1 MILAVCLF
9 DNRLSNRLA
18 SRGFF
23 LPHPPLNDGRRAPV
37 LLQQTC
43 GTPRSPLS
51 FSRMPSTLVEC
62 VPNFSEGRDK
72 AKVDAIVEAM
82 KIPGVFLL
90 DREMDS
96 DHNRCVITLV
106 GEREPIQE
114 AAIRGVGKAAE
125 LIDLTKHQG
134 AHPRMGAADV
144 VPFIPINGVTI
155 EDCVAM
161 ARHVG
166 AEIWKRFQIPVYL
179 YEAAA
184 ATPERQNLENI
195 RRGQFEGIRADIAT
209 NPARKPDFGEA
220 RVHPTAGATV
230 VGARKFLIAY
240 NVFLNT
246 PDVEIAKKTAKAV
259 RFSSGGLRFVKGA
272 GFLVRGMAQVSM
284 NLTDFEQTPVHRAFE
299 VVKREAARYGVMPV
313 SSEIVGLIPK
323 KALEQAA
330 EWFLQVENFDS
341 SLILENRLA
350 AVMGGKMAVGGLRA
364 GVEPFIE
371 QLAAPTATPG
381 GGSAAAASGA
391 MAAGLANMV
400 AAMSRG
406 KKAYLQHEAALSE
419 AIARLGQLREELKV
433 AIDADAESYNLVMKA
448 YKAAKESQD
457 GDAGIT
463 AALKQATSV
472 PLGVAERVAEVAR
485 IAEKLRPITN
495 PNMKSDLTTSVAL
508 AQAALMG
515 ALANV
520 EINLESLK
528 DEEFVAQTR
537 ERAAA
542 LKR

>member
-1 MILAVCLF
+1 
-9 DNRLSNRLA
+9 
-18 SRGFF
+18 
-23 LPHPPLNDGRRAPV
+23 
-37 LLQQTC
+37 
-43 GTPRSPLS
+43 
-51 FSRMPSTLVEC
+51 MPSTLVEC
-62 VPNFSEGRDK
+62 VPNFSEGRDP

-82 KIPGVFLL
+82 NIPGVYLL

-96 DHNRCVITLV
+96 DHNRSVITLV
-106 GEREPIQE
+106 GEREAIQE

-125 LIDLTKHQG
+125 VIDLTKHQG

-144 VPFIPINGVTI
+144 VPFIPIDGVTI

-209 NPARKPDFGEA
+209 NPARKPDFGEP
-220 RVHPTAGATV
+220 RVHPTAGAVV
-230 VGARKFLIAY
+230 VGARKALIAY

-246 PDVEIAKKTAKAV
+246 PEVDVAKKIAKAV

-284 NLTDFEQTPVHRAFE
+284 NLTDFEQTPIHRVFE
-299 VVKREAARYGVMPV
+299 FVKREAQRYGVIPV

-330 EWFLQVENFDS
+330 EWFLQIENFDS
-341 SLILENRLA
+341 SLILENRLT

-381 GGSAAAASGA
+381 GGSAAAAGGA
-391 MAAGLANMV
+391 MAAGLASMV
-400 AAMSRG
+400 ASMSRG
-406 KKAYLQHEAALSE
+406 KKAYLQYESQLSE
-419 AIARLGQLREELKV
+419 AIARLSQLREELKA

-448 YKAAKESQD
+448 YKAAKESAD
-457 GDAGIT
+457 GDAAIS

-472 PLGVAERVAEVAR
+472 PLGVAEKVVEVAR
-485 IAEKLRPITN
+485 IAADLKPITN
-495 PNMKSDLTTSVAL
+495 PNMKSDLTTAIAL
-508 AQAALMG
+508 AKAALEG
-515 ALANV
+515 AVANV
-520 EINLESLK
+520 EINLDSLK
-528 DEEFVAQTR
+528 DEGFVAEAR
-537 ERAAA
+537 RRART
-542 LKR
+542 LKV